1 MSNQDLSNA
10 SVDQI
15 VSAYEAA
22 MPKMERYFTEGQEG
36 AVNFLN
42 DIQNINQEWA
52 HMNEDGSWD
61 INFGVG
67 NDQDIADALGI
78 DVEAVQAV
86 MRKLKDY
93 GFDVNLDQPVA
104 SLDELK
110 SAAESAKESLDGLG
124 DTSLDSI
131 NLDSSS
137 FGEVTDNIDKVKE
150 YIQTINDSDL
160 EPDVKTERLEQA
172 NNILEYLVQK
182 QQEIGSNEIDISV
195 NIDELN
201 SKINEAEAALNDF
214 KNSDGTVDL
223 SVNGAQEAVTNLQSL
238 LYQKQALTNN
248 SAVISVDA
256 SQVDGALGD
265 AIGKIQE
272 YQAAVNNL
280 NTQTE
285 LQKAGVQI
293 DTSDAQAKVQQL
305 AGEIQGLDG
314 ETKASL
320 GLDTSAFDSALNTI
334 TSTKIDVN
342 AGVNLDTSS
351 LGTIQSTIS
360 AISPEVLVKAGVDS
374 SQVDGYD
381 PGDKDATVKYKVDSS
396 AVDAYNPKNKN
407 ATVTYSVSVIGLE
420 NLPGD
425 KSRTLTYN
433 VKTNGSAKNFNGTA
447 NASGT
452 AHASGDWSAPRTET
466 SLVGELGRKILR
478 QYIVICI

>member
-1 MSNQDLSNA
+1 MSGLQSQKQNIESNISSLQDLAYQYQNAMSAYNQWQAAMSGSEEGDMYDSIQSNLESVKDLYDKGLVGENKFKEFVDLMSNQDLSNA

-22 MPKMERYFTEGQEG
+22 MPKMERYFSEGQEG

-182 QQEIGSNEIDISV
+182 QQEIGSSEIDGEIIFVKFSGISL
-195 NIDELN
+195 ISL
-201 SKINEAEAALNDF
+201 KIE
-214 KNSDGTVDL
+214 S
-223 SVNGAQEAVTNLQSL
+223 QILQMKQISL
-238 LYQKQALTNN
+238 LILCLPRRCTMIRT
-248 SAVISVDA
+248 AVQLLIM
-256 SQVDGALGD
+256 
-265 AIGKIQE
+265 
-272 YQAAVNNL
+272 
-280 NTQTE
+280 
-285 LQKAGVQI
+285 
-293 DTSDAQAKVQQL
+293 AKPL
-305 AGEIQGLDG
+305 
-314 ETKASL
+314 
-320 GLDTSAFDSALNTI
+320 
-334 TSTKIDVN
+334 
-342 AGVNLDTSS
+342 
-351 LGTIQSTIS
+351 
-360 AISPEVLVKAGVDS
+360 LVCMV
-374 SQVDGYD
+374 
-381 PGDKDATVKYKVDSS
+381 
-396 AVDAYNPKNKN
+396 
-407 ATVTYSVSVIGLE
+407 
-420 NLPGD
+420 
-425 KSRTLTYN
+425 
-433 VKTNGSAKNFNGTA
+433 
-447 NASGT
+447 
-452 AHASGDWSAPRTET
+452 
-466 SLVGELGRKILR
+466 
-478 QYIVICI
+478 